1 MEVSGPTVFN
11 NLVDLLECRMAPL
24 IFFFVLYGAK
34 LLNLHGN
41 FPCYGSLLLL
51 LKLQG
56 KNLLICEGKH
66 PVIKDEETVI
76 DLSLL

>member
-51 LKLQG
+51 LKL
-56 KNLLICEGKH
+56 
-66 PVIKDEETVI
+66 
-76 DLSLL
+76 

>member
-1 MEVSGPTVFN
+1 MSAKH
-11 NLVDLLECRMAPL
+11 LLGCRIAPL
-24 IFFFVLYGAK
+24 IFVVLYDAK

-41 FPCYGSLLLL
+41 FLCYGLLLLL

-56 KNLLICEGKH
+56 KNLLICGGKH